1 MYREKD
7 IGDNLDPDPFGGNF
21 RPEGLFMSL
30 GG

>member
-7 IGDNLDPDPFGGNF
+7 IGDNLDPFGGNF